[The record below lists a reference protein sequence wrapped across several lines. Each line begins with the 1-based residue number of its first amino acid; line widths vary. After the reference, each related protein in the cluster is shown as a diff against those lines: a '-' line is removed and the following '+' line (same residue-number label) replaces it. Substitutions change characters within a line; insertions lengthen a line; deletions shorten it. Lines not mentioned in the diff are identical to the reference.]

1 MSDTLSSVSA
11 WSPGHISGLF
21 CPIISYDPK
30 KTGSIGAGIAIEQG
44 VTVTI
49 TAAPQTTIHS
59 ISRTNTGSIRE
70 EWFEES
76 ILEDLLKRMKVP
88 TSLAIKTECA
98 LPLSSGFGLSA
109 ASLFALAYAAR
120 AFFHLP
126 LSDLECATMA
136 HEIEVLHRTGL
147 GDVAGSMRGGIV
159 YRPVPGIEGGITGT
173 CIRYSK
179 GDRVTAL
186 VLGPLVSDSILT
198 SNAILSRIKRAFP
211 SKMPRTIKEFF
222 EISYLFASQSGLM
235 SASVSHILQAA
246 QEAGV
251 LASMTMLGEGVFA
264 LGDEG
269 YAFLCAHAPD
279 PKGIFICDI
288 ACSGPRII
296 ENYTLKKRECT

>member
-1 MSDTLSSVSA
+1 MSDSICSVSA

-21 CPIISYDPK
+21 CPIIGDEPK

-49 TAAPQTTIHS
+49 ATAPQTTIHS
-59 ISRTNTGSIRE
+59 ISRTNTGLMHE
-70 EWFEES
+70 EWFENS
-76 ILEDLLKRMKVP
+76 ILEDLLMRMRIP

-109 ASLFALAYAAR
+109 ASLLALAYAVR
-120 AFFHLP
+120 AFFDLP
-126 LSDLECATMA
+126 LSDLECAGVA
-136 HEIEVLHRTGL
+136 HEIEVLHRTGF

-159 YRPVPGIEGGITGT
+159 YRPVPGIAGGITGDL
-173 CIRYSK
+173 IYYSK
-179 GDRVTAL
+179 EDRITTL

-198 SNAILSRIKRAFP
+198 SNTTLSQIRRAFP
-211 SKMPRTIKEFF
+211 SQRPKTVKEFF

-235 SASVSHILQAA
+235 SASVSSILHQA
-246 QEAGV
+246 QKAGV
-251 LASMTMLGEGVFA
+251 FASMTMLGEGVFA

-279 PKGIFICDI
+279 PKGIFVCDI
-288 ACSGPRII
+288 ASSGPKIVEI
-296 ENYTLKKRECT
+296 STLNIKT